1 MMFAQDLTV
10 ITSCILCTGL
20 LQSKQ
25 KVSSSLPF
33 FCDGKTSV
41 HQNSTVKW
49 KNKHNYESKPETS
62 SVNYSEDNYSE
73 ILVKLFHFSEYLL
86 KNVQRT
92 IKSSDPNKSLIF
104 IRLNNEKMCTI
115 TNATNTGPKY
125 QKKKVKRSRKI
136 LWQHYFGMAHNNTV
150 WVGHVTIISC
160 QFIIRQTHYGIS
172 ASSSFL
178 LTGTHM

>member
-33 FCDGKTSV
+33 LCDGKTSV

-125 QKKKVKRSRKI
+125 QKKKSKKKQKNIMAALFRNGSQ
-136 LWQHYFGMAHNNTV
+136 QHSMGWSCHYNFVPIHHQTNTLR
-150 WVGHVTIISC
+150 H
-160 QFIIRQTHYGIS
+160 
-172 ASSSFL
+172 
-178 LTGTHM
+178 